1 VAGADRT
8 PGLAMLAAGFIGGA
22 ATIGLIW
29 SVSTRPVAVPAPP
42 QTPPPVRTLAPIERT
57 PAAPVRTTPDPVRTN
72 LAAARAPEPEETPP
86 APQSEETAD
95 APIEVA
101 ADPTPNPDPAPPS
114 VESTPPDPAT
124 TRIRINTAT
133 AAELDLL
140 PGIGPALAARII
152 ESRRVD
158 GPFGGLEDLQR
169 VRGIGPKTAENI
181 APLVRFD

>member
-1 VAGADRT
+1 MAAGDRT
-8 PGLAMLAAGFIGGA
+8 PALAMLGAGFVGGA

-29 SVSTRPVAVPAPP
+29 SVSTRPVAVPTPP
-42 QTPPPVRTLAPIERT
+42 ASPPPVRTLEPIERT
-57 PAAPVRTTPDPVRTN
+57 EPAPPRSPAEPVRPDLAGAPAAAPEEAPPAPPPDAPVEDPVEATGAPLAEPPPVEPARPDPV
-72 LAAARAPEPEETPP
+72 
-86 APQSEETAD
+86 
-95 APIEVA
+95 
-101 ADPTPNPDPAPPS
+101 
-114 VESTPPDPAT
+114 T

-152 ESRRVD
+152 ESRRAN
-158 GPFGGLEDLQR
+158 GPFSGPGDLQR